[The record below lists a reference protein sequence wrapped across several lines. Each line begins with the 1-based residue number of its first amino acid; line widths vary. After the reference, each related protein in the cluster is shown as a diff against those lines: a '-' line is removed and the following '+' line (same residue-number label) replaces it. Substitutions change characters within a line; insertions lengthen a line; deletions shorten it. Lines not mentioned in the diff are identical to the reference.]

1 MTALPY
7 TDDYVTSPDGIA
19 CRVLDVAALD
29 FSGAALGRKA
39 TETLVRRAKGGEKI
53 VTRNTAGQIES
64 VYETKAGDAIFVNL
78 HNPDD
83 AYVPGN
89 ADGTRWQFSQ
99 LSEKGYEITGEDAA
113 LGGVRVRNAAT
124 FKILHEAIAAPTC
137 IREAWGPGQ
146 HAFLYAGAT
155 LKLNANGSVTGI
167 DKTAFDATWEVL
179 QAAAAPRKAKQPQ
192 QKR

>member
-7 TDDYVTSPDGIA
+7 TDDHVTSPEGIA

-29 FSGAALGRKA
+29 FSGAATGRKA
-39 TETLVRRAKGGEKI
+39 TETLVRRAAGGEKI
-53 VTRNTAGQIES
+53 VTRNTAGLIES
-64 VYETKAGDAIFVNL
+64 VYETKPGDAIFINL

-89 ADGTRWQFSQ
+89 ADGTRWQFSE
-99 LSEKGYEITGEDAA
+99 LAAKGYEITGEDAA
-113 LGGVRVRNAAT
+113 LGGVRVKSNAT
-124 FKILHEAIAAPTC
+124 FKILHEAVASPTC
-137 IREAWGPGQ
+137 VRDAWGPGQ
-146 HAFLYAGAT
+146 HAFLHAGAT
-155 LKLNANGSVTGI
+155 LKLNANGSVSGI

-179 QAAAAPRKAKQPQ
+179 QPATALRKAKQPQ